1 MPGIVRLN
9 QEGANTMPIFRTILV
24 VVSIFLAGLYV
35 YDACRRNALAM
46 PGSVNEILARRWPE
60 PDAFHPTMASAPVA
74 TANAT
79 PAARVRET
87 FAMFIP
93 RDARRHLMQRSL

>member
-1 MPGIVRLN
+1 
-9 QEGANTMPIFRTILV
+9 MPIFRTILV

-35 YDACRRNALAM
+35 YDTCRRNLPAM

-60 PDAFHPTMASAPVA
+60 PDAFRPTEAAVSAAVA
-74 TANAT
+74 DAT

-93 RDARRHLMQRSL
+93 RDARRHLTQRSL

>member
-1 MPGIVRLN
+1 
-9 QEGANTMPIFRTILV
+9 MPIFRTILV
-24 VVSIFLAGLYV
+24 VASIFLAVLYV
-35 YDACRRNALAM
+35 YDACRSDGLLRAT
-46 PGSVNEILARRWPE
+46 PVSDVIARRWPE
-60 PDAFHPTMASAPVA
+60 SDAFRPETAPAPA
-74 TANAT
+74 TTATAT

>member
-1 MPGIVRLN
+1 
-9 QEGANTMPIFRTILV
+9 MPIFKTILV
-24 VVSIFLAGLYV
+24 VVSIFLAVLYV
-35 YDACRRNALAM
+35 YDACRGDGVLRAT
-46 PGSVNEILARRWPE
+46 PVSDVIARRWPE
-60 PDAFHPTMASAPVA
+60 PDAFRPEAAPAPTA
-74 TANAT
+74 TATAT

>member
-1 MPGIVRLN
+1 
-9 QEGANTMPIFRTILV
+9 MPIFRTILV

-35 YDACRRNALAM
+35 YDTCRSDWLTM
-46 PGSVNEILARRWPE
+46 PASVNDIFARRWPE
-60 PDAFHPTMASAPVA
+60 PDEFRGTALPVA
-74 TANAT
+74 TLAATAT

-93 RDARRHLMQRSL
+93 RDTRRHLLQRSL

>member
-1 MPGIVRLN
+1 
-9 QEGANTMPIFRTILV
+9 MPIFRTILV

-35 YDACRRNALAM
+35 YDSCRSDGLAM
-46 PGSVNEILARRWPE
+46 PVSGNGILARRWPE
-60 PDAFHPTMASAPVA
+60 PDAFHPTAAPVSA
-74 TANAT
+74 TAGTVT

-93 RDARRHLMQRSL
+93 KDARRHPMQRSL

>member
-1 MPGIVRLN
+1 
-9 QEGANTMPIFRTILV
+9 MPIFRTILV

-35 YDACRRNALAM
+35 YDGCRSDGLLM
-46 PGSVNEILARRWPE
+46 PASVNEILARRWPE
-60 PDAFHPTMASAPVA
+60 PDAFHAAAAPVA
-74 TANAT
+74 AAVAGAT

-93 RDARRHLMQRSL
+93 RDARRHSTQRSL

>member
-1 MPGIVRLN
+1 
-9 QEGANTMPIFRTILV
+9 MPIFRTILV

-35 YDACRRNALAM
+35 DDAFRSDARSM
-46 PGSVNEILARRWPE
+46 PASANEILARRWPE
-60 PDAFHPTMASAPVA
+60 PDEFRATAAAVSATA
-74 TANAT
+74 ANAT

-93 RDARRHLMQRSL
+93 RDARRHLTQRSL

>member
-1 MPGIVRLN
+1 
-9 QEGANTMPIFRTILV
+9 MPIFRTILV
-24 VVSIFLAGLYV
+24 VVSIFLAVLYV
-35 YDACRRNALAM
+35 YDVCRSDGLLRAV
-46 PGSVNEILARRWPE
+46 PVSDVIARRWPE
-60 PDAFHPTMASAPVA
+60 LDAFRPTAESAPEA

-93 RDARRHLMQRSL
+93 KDARRHLMQRSL

>member
-1 MPGIVRLN
+1 
-9 QEGANTMPIFRTILV
+9 MPIFRTILV

-35 YDACRRNALAM
+35 YDSCRSDRLIM
-46 PGSVNEILARRWPE
+46 PASVDETLARRWPE
-60 PDAFHPTMASAPVA
+60 PDAFRPAVAAVA
-74 TANAT
+74 TAAAGVT

-93 RDARRHLMQRSL
+93 RDARHHLTQRSL

>member
-1 MPGIVRLN
+1 
-9 QEGANTMPIFRTILV
+9 MPIFRTILV

-35 YDACRRNALAM
+35 YDSCRSDGLLMAA
-46 PGSVNEILARRWPE
+46 PANEIVARRWPE
-60 PDAFHPTMASAPVA
+60 PDAFRPMTAPVLSA
-74 TANAT
+74 AANVT

-93 RDARRHLMQRSL
+93 RGGRRQPMQRSL

>member
-1 MPGIVRLN
+1 
-9 QEGANTMPIFRTILV
+9 MPIFRTMLA

-35 YDACRRNALAM
+35 YDTCRRNPLAM

-60 PDAFHPTMASAPVA
+60 PDAFRVTADAAPTA
-74 TANAT
+74 TASTT

-93 RDARRHLMQRSL
+93 RDARRHVTQRSL

>member
-1 MPGIVRLN
+1 
-9 QEGANTMPIFRTILV
+9 MPIFRTILV

-35 YDACRRNALAM
+35 YDACRSDGLLRAA
-46 PGSVNEILARRWPE
+46 PVSDVIARRWPE
-60 PDAFHPTMASAPVA
+60 PDAFRPEAAPAPTA
-74 TANAT
+74 TATTT

-93 RDARRHLMQRSL
+93 KDARRHLLQRSL

>member
-1 MPGIVRLN
+1 
-9 QEGANTMPIFRTILV
+9 MPIFRTILV

-35 YDACRRNALAM
+35 YDACRRSALAM
-46 PGSVNEILARRWPE
+46 PPGSVNEILARRWPA
-60 PDAFHPTMASAPVA
+60 PDAFSPMAAAAPAAVA
-74 TANAT
+74 SAT

-93 RDARRHLMQRSL
+93 RDARRHLTQRSL

>member
-1 MPGIVRLN
+1 
-9 QEGANTMPIFRTILV
+9 MPIFRTILV

-35 YDACRRNALAM
+35 YDASSNVDLLMMA
-46 PGSVNEILARRWPE
+46 PVGDVVARRWPE
-60 PDAFHPTMASAPVA
+60 GDAFRPTAAPVSA
-74 TANAT
+74 AAADPT

-93 RDARRHLMQRSL
+93 RDGRRHTLMQRSL